1 MPPASAGVGTPPD
14 EIRLHPTE
22 KHLVIE
28 QFVESAQLRLKLEV
42 ELGDQL
48 EEVYGIVSIDYHGG
62 WLRSCVLTWA

>member
-28 QFVESAQLRLKLEV
+28 QFVESGQLRLELEV
-42 ELGDQL
+42 EFGHHL
-48 EEVYGIVSIDYHGG
+48 EDVYGVIALDYHRV
-62 WLRSCVLTWA
+62 LRSCGFFCA